1 MSYSTPIYASTIF
14 GLFRSA
20 ASLRVAAE
28 RAPTLVCQL
37 SLYIGPR
44 RMNEPPEHPKRR
56 VDVNV
61 RMVDGEVVVL
71 DRQSDLIHQLNHTA
85 SYIWDR
91 CDGQSTVAEIA
102 NQLAA
107 AFHVD
112 ADTAVQ
118 DVATT

>member
-1 MSYSTPIYASTIF
+1 
-14 GLFRSA
+14 
-20 ASLRVAAE
+20 
-28 RAPTLVCQL
+28 
-37 SLYIGPR
+37 
-44 RMNEPPEHPKRR
+44 MNEPPDHPKRR

-91 CDGQSTVAEIA
+91 CDGQSTMAEIA
-102 NQLAA
+102 NRLAA

-118 DVATT
+118 DVATTIRQLHSLGLLESLRNLPGGS

>member
-1 MSYSTPIYASTIF
+1 
-14 GLFRSA
+14 
-20 ASLRVAAE
+20 
-28 RAPTLVCQL
+28 
-37 SLYIGPR
+37 
-44 RMNEPPEHPKRR
+44 MNEPLDHPKRR

-107 AFHVD
+107 AFQVD

-118 DVATT
+118 DVATTIRQLQSLGLLESLRNLPEGP

>member
-1 MSYSTPIYASTIF
+1 
-14 GLFRSA
+14 
-20 ASLRVAAE
+20 
-28 RAPTLVCQL
+28 
-37 SLYIGPR
+37 
-44 RMNEPPEHPKRR
+44 MNEPPDHPKRR

-112 ADTAVQ
+112 VHTAVQ
-118 DVATT
+118 DVATTIRQLHSLGLLESLRNLPEDP

>member
-1 MSYSTPIYASTIF
+1 
-14 GLFRSA
+14 
-20 ASLRVAAE
+20 
-28 RAPTLVCQL
+28 
-37 SLYIGPR
+37 
-44 RMNEPPEHPKRR
+44 MNEPLDHPKRR

-85 SYIWDR
+85 SYIWGR

-107 AFHVD
+107 AFQVD

-118 DVATT
+118 DVATTIRQLHSIGLLESLRNLPEGP

>member
-1 MSYSTPIYASTIF
+1 
-14 GLFRSA
+14 
-20 ASLRVAAE
+20 
-28 RAPTLVCQL
+28 
-37 SLYIGPR
+37 
-44 RMNEPPEHPKRR
+44 MNEPLDHPKRR
-56 VDVNV
+56 VDVKV

-112 ADTAVQ
+112 AHTAVQ
-118 DVATT
+118 DAVTTISQLHSLGLLEALSNLPEGP

>member
-1 MSYSTPIYASTIF
+1 
-14 GLFRSA
+14 
-20 ASLRVAAE
+20 
-28 RAPTLVCQL
+28 
-37 SLYIGPR
+37 
-44 RMNEPPEHPKRR
+44 MNEPLDHPKRR

-107 AFHVD
+107 AFQVD

-118 DVATT
+118 DVATTIRQLHSIGLLESLRNLPEGP

>member
-1 MSYSTPIYASTIF
+1 
-14 GLFRSA
+14 
-20 ASLRVAAE
+20 
-28 RAPTLVCQL
+28 
-37 SLYIGPR
+37 
-44 RMNEPPEHPKRR
+44 MNEPSDHPKRR

-112 ADTAVQ
+112 ADTAVL
-118 DVATT
+118 DVATTIRQLHSLGLLESLRNLPEGP

>member
-1 MSYSTPIYASTIF
+1 MH
-14 GLFRSA
+14 
-20 ASLRVAAE
+20 
-28 RAPTLVCQL
+28 
-37 SLYIGPR
+37 
-44 RMNEPPEHPKRR
+44 EPSDHPKRR

-102 NQLAA
+102 NQLAE

-118 DVATT
+118 DVAITIGQLQSLGLLESLRNLPEGP

>member
-1 MSYSTPIYASTIF
+1 
-14 GLFRSA
+14 
-20 ASLRVAAE
+20 
-28 RAPTLVCQL
+28 
-37 SLYIGPR
+37 
-44 RMNEPPEHPKRR
+44 MNEPSDHPKRR

-102 NQLAA
+102 DQLAA

-112 ADTAVQ
+112 AHTAIQ
-118 DVATT
+118 DVATTIRQLHGLGMLESLSNLPESP

>member
-1 MSYSTPIYASTIF
+1 
-14 GLFRSA
+14 
-20 ASLRVAAE
+20 
-28 RAPTLVCQL
+28 
-37 SLYIGPR
+37 
-44 RMNEPPEHPKRR
+44 MNEPPDHPKRR

-61 RMVDGEVVVL
+61 RMVDGEVMVL

-118 DVATT
+118 DVATTIRQLHSLGLLESLRNLPEDP

>member
-1 MSYSTPIYASTIF
+1 
-14 GLFRSA
+14 
-20 ASLRVAAE
+20 
-28 RAPTLVCQL
+28 
-37 SLYIGPR
+37 
-44 RMNEPPEHPKRR
+44 MNEPPDHPKRR

-107 AFHVD
+107 AFHVH

-118 DVATT
+118 DVATTIRQLHSLGLLESLSNLPEGP

>member
-1 MSYSTPIYASTIF
+1 
-14 GLFRSA
+14 
-20 ASLRVAAE
+20 
-28 RAPTLVCQL
+28 
-37 SLYIGPR
+37 
-44 RMNEPPEHPKRR
+44 MNEPPEHPKRR

-112 ADTAVQ
+112 AHTAGQ
-118 DVATT
+118 DVATTIRQLHSLGLLEALRNLPEGP

>member
-1 MSYSTPIYASTIF
+1 
-14 GLFRSA
+14 
-20 ASLRVAAE
+20 
-28 RAPTLVCQL
+28 
-37 SLYIGPR
+37 
-44 RMNEPPEHPKRR
+44 MNELPDHPKRR

-112 ADTAVQ
+112 AHTAVQ
-118 DVATT
+118 DAVTTIRQLQSLGLLESLSNLPEGP